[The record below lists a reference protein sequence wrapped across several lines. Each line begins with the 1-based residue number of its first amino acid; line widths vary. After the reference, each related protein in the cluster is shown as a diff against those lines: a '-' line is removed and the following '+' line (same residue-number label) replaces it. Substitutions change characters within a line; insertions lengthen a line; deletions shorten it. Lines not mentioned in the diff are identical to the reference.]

1 MNRLAQYRAKGIAG
15 LCGLLMALAGQLALA
30 ADDILGVACQTPPPV
45 HCMDG
50 DCAAK
55 TAMPGNVTEP
65 ESGRQYFLDYPCDLQ
80 DGEDVIFILNIHGAG
95 SIANW
100 QRHYFPAM
108 DHKEKYRLVVA
119 TPTAAG
125 STSMGSGDGVRV
137 WAPQT
142 DDAYLQAITN
152 QVIDAFGRDNIKA
165 FWLAGHSQG
174 GMTSRRLVCTDFFA
188 DKVDGMLSLSG
199 GRIGQAP
206 FVANFGP
213 PLPDGSPPPARPR
226 GTAEEVLPSC
236 DFSHIFAIGEYEI
249 EQLPDNSP
257 WAAKYQCEAREHTQ
271 IVDTQPGW
279 VTDSG
284 RSGYRVWGR
293 EARPGTAD
301 IYEYPSCDNGRVVAD
316 VVRLDKGHTEG
327 LEPEVT
333 QRIIELIASASGGK
347 LQGSA
352 SAN

>member
-1 MNRLAQYRAKGIAG
+1 MDLRTGVRRLGINV
-15 LCGLLMALAGQLALA
+15 LGLLVLSVGQVALA
-30 ADDILGVACQTPPPV
+30 AEMLGVACESPPPM
-45 HCMDG
+45 HCADG

-55 TAMPGNVTEP
+55 TAAPGNVTEP

-80 DGEDVIFILNIHGAG
+80 PGEDVMFVLNIHGAG

-108 DHKEKYRLVVA
+108 DYKEDYRLVVA
-119 TPTAAG
+119 TPSAAG
-125 STSMGSGDGVRV
+125 SASMGGGSGVRV
-137 WAPQT
+137 WTPQT

-152 QVIDAFGRDNIKA
+152 QVTEAFGAENIKS

-174 GMTSRRLVCTDFFA
+174 GMTSRRLVCSEFFA

-206 FVANFGP
+206 FVDNFGP
-213 PLPDGSPPPARPR
+213 PLADGSPPPSRPR
-226 GTAEEVLPSC
+226 GNAAETLPDC

-249 EQLPDNSP
+249 EALPDTSP
-257 WAAKYQCEAREHTQ
+257 WAERYQCEAREHTQ
-271 IVDTQPGW
+271 VADTEPGW
-279 VTDSG
+279 VYDTG
-284 RSGYRVWGR
+284 RAGYPVWGR
-293 EARPGTAD
+293 EAAPGTAD
-301 IYEYPSCDNGRVVAD
+301 VYEYPACAEDRVVAD

-333 QRIIELIASASGGK
+333 QRILELMASAKGGK
-347 LQGSA
+347 LQA
-352 SAN
+352 AAR

>member
-1 MNRLAQYRAKGIAG
+1 MNGIVG
-15 LCGLLMALAGQLALA
+15 LRRSGSSALALCLLLISHTALA
-30 ADDILGVACQTPPPV
+30 ADVLGVACETPPPM
-45 HCMDG
+45 HCAGG

-55 TAMPGNVTEP
+55 TAAPGNVTEP

-80 DGEDVIFILNIHGAG
+80 PGEDVMFILNIHGAG

-108 DHKEKYRLVVA
+108 DYKDEYRLVVA
-119 TPTAAG
+119 TPSAAG
-125 STSMGSGDGVRV
+125 SASMGSGSGVRV
-137 WAPQT
+137 WTPQT

-152 QVIDAFGRDNIKA
+152 QVTAAFGAENIKS

-174 GMTSRRLVCTDFFA
+174 GMTSRRLVCSEFFA

-206 FVANFGP
+206 FVDSFGP
-213 PLPDGSPPPARPR
+213 PLADGSPPPPRPR
-226 GTAEEVLPSC
+226 GNTEETLPGC

-249 EQLPDNSP
+249 ESLPDTSP
-257 WAAKYQCEAREHTQ
+257 WAERYQCEAREHSQ
-271 IVDTQPGW
+271 VVDTQPGW
-279 VTDSG
+279 IYDTG
-284 RSGYRVWGR
+284 RAGYPVWGR
-293 EARPGTAD
+293 EAAPGTAD
-301 IYEYPSCDNGRVVAD
+301 VFAYPACTDDRVVAD

-333 QRIIELIASASGGK
+333 RRIIELMAAAKGGK
-347 LQGSA
+347 LQTA
-352 SAN
+352 AR